1 MRTLEHA
8 IERAE
13 RRGLFDLA
21 ELQALLRRNR
31 GSPGSG
37 SLRAALDAY
46 VEPAFTRSE
55 LERTFVELVRKA
67 GLPTPSVNA
76 VVAGYEV
83 DILWRAE
90 RFGVELDTYEFHGT
104 RAAFER
110 DRRRHED
117 LKFQGI
123 EIVRVTGQRIDR
135 ERELVVRRIGELLN
149 RRRRETSGDG

>member
-1 MRTLEHA
+1 
-8 IERAE
+8 
-13 RRGLFDLA
+13 
-21 ELQALLRRNR
+21 
-31 GSPGSG
+31 
-37 SLRAALDAY
+37 